1 MIDESRP
8 AGFWGRTGDRVRQV
22 NQSRRVVGALRGV
35 RRMLPGSG
43 EVAFS
48 GDGTPSDR
56 VARLMLQVAGDRPS
70 AVRELGLAT
79 VQAWQALTN
88 KGASDGAVTIM
99 FTDLVGFSSWAL
111 RAGDDQVLRLL
122 REFFDVTD
130 DVVKGYGG
138 VVVKSLG
145 DGVMVAFSDVDKA
158 IEAASALG
166 SAVSA
171 LHHDGYRPALR
182 VGLHRG
188 WPRKVGKDYI
198 GVDVNIAARVADAA
212 GGGEVLVTEQVLEAA
227 DRGRYVA
234 RSRRFRA
241 KGTPKDLA
249 VYAVVPR
256 HER

>member
-1 MIDESRP
+1 MVGESRP
-8 AGFWGRTGDRVRQV
+8 AGFWGRAGERARQV
-22 NQSRRVVGALRGV
+22 NQSRRVVGTLRGV

-43 EVAFS
+43 ELAFS
-48 GDGTPSDR
+48 DPGKPSDR
-56 VARLMLQVAGDRPS
+56 VARLMMQVAGDRPS
-70 AVRELGLAT
+70 AVRELGLVT
-79 VQAWQALTN
+79 VQAWQALTSR
-88 KGASDGAVTIM
+88 GAADGAVTIM
-99 FTDLVGFSSWAL
+99 FTDLVGFSTWAL

-122 REFFDVTD
+122 REFFGVSHE
-130 DVVKGYGG
+130 VVGGYGG

-158 IEAASALG
+158 IEAAAALG

-171 LHHDGYRPALR
+171 LKHDGYRPSLR

-212 GGGEVLVTEQVLEAA
+212 NGGEVLVTEQVLEAA
-227 DRGRYVA
+227 DRERYVA

-241 KGTPKDLA
+241 KGTPKGLA

>member
-1 MIDESRP
+1 MVDESRP
-8 AGFWGRTGDRVRQV
+8 AGFWGRAGDRARQV
-22 NQSRRVVGALRGV
+22 NESRRVVGTLRGV

-43 EVAFS
+43 EPAYPAS
-48 GDGTPSDR
+48 GRSSDR
-56 VARLMLQVAGDRPS
+56 VARLMLQAAGDRPS

-79 VQAWQALTN
+79 LQAWQALT
-88 KGASDGAVTIM
+88 KKDADGPVTIM
-99 FTDLVGFSSWAL
+99 FTDLVGFSTWAL
-111 RAGDDQVLRLL
+111 RAGDEQVLRLL
-122 REFFDVTD
+122 GEFFDVSD
-130 DVVKGYGG
+130 DVVTGYGG
-138 VVVKSLG
+138 TVVKSLG
-145 DGVMVAFSDVDKA
+145 DGVMVAFPDADAA
-158 IEAASALG
+158 IEAAAALG

-171 LHHDGYRPALR
+171 LNHDGYRPSLR

-188 WPRKVGKDYI
+188 QPRKVDQDYI

-212 GGGEVLVTEQVLEAA
+212 GGGEVLVTEQVLEAV
-227 DRGRYVA
+227 DRGRYVT